1 MYSDE
6 KRIRKKKETRYYVL
20 LICCLYN
27 SRKESK
33 PSKMNRRRKAQGKAT
48 IRYTNGGNHNIQEK
62 NSEHLRPMS
71 SPSLIRLEP
80 TGDFHDPIDPTTT
93 AETAV
98 SSFRRCGRP
107 LHETRPEFCD
117 PSTAGWEHAVLEAVK
132 DSTVD
137 GRDEAAGDQA
147 KDDARCEVVFSE
159 AVA

>member
-1 MYSDE
+1 MLSIITQE
-6 KRIRKKKETRYYVL
+6 KKANPSKKKR
-20 LICCLYN
+20 
-27 SRKESK
+27 RK
-33 PSKMNRRRKAQGKAT
+33 KAQGKKAT
-48 IRYTNGGNHNIQEK
+48 VRYRNGGNHNIQEK
-62 NSEHLRPMS
+62 NSEYLRPMP

-93 AETAV
+93 AEVTV
-98 SSFRRCGRP
+98 CSFRRCGRF

-117 PSTAGWEHAVLEAVK
+117 SSAAGWEHAVLETVK

-147 KDDARCEVVFSE
+147 EDDAGGEVVFSE